1 MLIHSRTKLTRLA
14 GLSVALLPLGAVL
27 SGGCDSPTQFD
38 DFCGFLRDPENC
50 FREFFIDVGARCGVG
65 EGVQTGEFLAR
76 DKLDLCVLSQGGQ
89 VVFDPAIDL
98 AKPPPNNEAPLKVKI
113 INVDA
118 TECGVVEFRAKYD
131 FSVTINAAPLPPN
144 TDPADLPEEYV
155 VGGTFDVEGG
165 KASDTLNVTCPSTNP
180 DLFVGA
186 TESYTFN
193 RLQLADCEELQPVAP
208 QAELEFN
215 PGGVDVN
222 GVIRLFVFYP
232 PIDGSLENASPVPI
246 NYYECVIPAAPP
258 PCLNGIKDGA
268 ETDIDCGGSFCEARC
283 FESQGCITNSD
294 CANDQCV
301 LVNGLKQ
308 CISGL

>member
-1 MLIHSRTKLTRLA
+1 MHIDSRTKLTRLA
-14 GLSVALLPLGAVL
+14 GLTVALLPLGATL
-27 SGGCDSPTQFD
+27 AGGCDSPTQFD
-38 DFCGFLRDPENC
+38 DFCGFLRDPQNC
-50 FREFFIDVGARCGVG
+50 YREFFIDVGARCGAG
-65 EGVQTGEFLAR
+65 EGVRTGEFLAR
-76 DKLDLCVLSQGGQ
+76 DKLDLCVLEEGGQ
-89 VVFDPAIDL
+89 VIFDPAIDL
-98 AKPPPNNEAPLKVKI
+98 TQPPPNNEAPLKVKI

-131 FSVTINAAPLPPN
+131 FSVTINAEPVPPN
-144 TDPADLPEEYV
+144 TDPDDLPEEFI

-165 KASDTLNVTCPSTNP
+165 KASDILTVTCPSQ

-186 TESYTFN
+186 TDTYTFN

-215 PGGVDVN
+215 PGGVEVN

-232 PIDGSLENASPVPI
+232 PLDGALENASPVPI
-246 NYYECVIPAAPP
+246 NYYECIIPAAAP

-268 ETDIDCGGSFCEARC
+268 ETDVDCGGSFCEARC
-283 FESQGCITNSD
+283 LESQGCITNAD

-301 LVNGLKQ
+301 LVNGLKL
-308 CISGL
+308 CATPLP